1 MLDLNTDQENL
12 VAQWVKGSGLSVQQL
27 WSLLWWGWIPGL
39 CPWQTQPKE
48 KEKENPVGTHD
59 SLSDVLITVHK
70 WIWWLV
76 GIGIRHLNWGIPEIL
91 VMLRL
96 SLGEY
101 PPSVWRSADC
111 GHGRQESINVGLIE
125 HELHAAVPGVQPEV
139 PGSLHLNIFKQKV
152 MY

>member
-1 MLDLNTDQENL
+1 M
-12 VAQWVKGSGLSVQQL
+12 
-27 WSLLWWGWIPGL
+27 
-39 CPWQTQPKE
+39 
-48 KEKENPVGTHD
+48 
-59 SLSDVLITVHK
+59 
-70 WIWWLV
+70 

-101 PPSVWRSADC
+101 PPGVWRSADC
-111 GHGRQESINVGLIE
+111 GHGRQETINVGLIE

-139 PGSLHLNIFKQKV
+139 PGSLHLNIFKQTV